1 MNPDEVNARVI
12 LPITKFDDVV
22 KGYPV
27 DFVLYANNYE
37 CVEGN
42 FKIIQPFESVDQAL
56 DVFRAGAVMSKGTT
70 TSTGLVKS
78 FYANIFGPPSYPELQ
93 EELARKYFTQ
103 FFEQGNFVGQLRTQL
118 GISGMEHKGPEL
130 AANALLEAIRSR
142 KVPEK

>member
-12 LPITKFDDVV
+12 LPVTKFSDVI

-37 CVEGN
+37 
-42 FKIIQPFESVDQAL
+42 SVDEKHQVIQAFASVEDAL
-56 DVFRAGAVMSKGTT
+56 NVFRSGTVMSKGTT

-93 EELARKYFTQ
+93 EELARKFFSQ
-103 FFEQGNFVGQLRTQL
+103 FFCQKIFVGQLRTQL
-118 GISGMEHKGPEL
+118 GISGMEHKGPEQSARALL
-130 AANALLEAIRSR
+130 AAIRNR
-142 KVPEK
+142 REDQ